1 MFDRKELKANAKKV
15 FKEYGFWT
23 PFAVTL
29 VTGIVAAGFG
39 GSSASA
45 SAGDI
50 FEAFEVAAQ
59 DPSATTGALIGAFC
73 MLLLGFAIGMIINA
87 AWASFVAG
95 PFLVG
100 SNKFFMENRLGGS
113 KFSNIVWA
121 FKEGRYLP
129 VAKTLFSYNIK
140 IALWSLLF
148 GIPGIIKALEFTM
161 VPYILAE
168 NPNIDKARA
177 FEISKATTKGEKWN
191 IFVFLLSFLGWV
203 LLGMVTCGLAILY
216 LEPFMAA
223 AYAELYQKLREKALA
238 NGFAE
243 ASELPGFEA

>member
-15 FKEYGFWT
+15 FKKYGFWT
-23 PFAVTL
+23 PFAVTF
-29 VTGIVAAGFG
+29 VTGLVSAGFG
-39 GSSASA
+39 GSSVST
-45 SAGDI
+45 SGGDI
-50 FEAFEVAAQ
+50 FEALNTAAQ
-59 DPSATTGALIGAFC
+59 DPSATAGAVFGAF
-73 MLLLGFAIGMIINA
+73 LFILLGIAIGIVVNA
-87 AWASFVAG
+87 FWASFVAG

-129 VAKTLFSYNIK
+129 VVKTLFIYNIK

-148 GIPGIIKALEFTM
+148 CIPGLIKALEFTM

-168 NPNIDKARA
+168 NPTIDKARA
-177 FEISKATTKGEKWN
+177 FEISKATTNGEKWN
-191 IFVFLLSFLGWV
+191 IFVFILSFLGWV
-203 LLGMVTCGLAILY
+203 LLGMVTCGIALLY

-223 AYAELYQKLREKALA
+223 SYAELYQKLREKALD
-238 NGFAE
+238 NGYAE